1 MYKSVIKYIVVI
13 ILLFAVIT
21 IIINILDNTTIYV
34 TNNNEKEYNSIN
46 EINNPNIKIPKF
58 IVNQNNLNIKESYGR
73 LIQINNNDL
82 ILKIDQFIDI
92 DADIL
97 GIYSESDIDDKYIVS
112 NNSISYLRYRTGNKD
127 YKEST
132 IVNWVNGQYTYGLM
146 MNGLISLSDALK
158 LLNINENDINK
169 TIIKNSNDE
178 DINSEKNG
186 LNFDTINYSIDN
198 KTSIVLPKFNSNY
211 SIKDLDNTIICTID
225 DKIIFGITDIDSHG
239 VLDNQGIKNI
249 NSTKCIKYRLD
260 NPFKEG
266 TTQFDDFNNLM
277 TIIEKM

>member
-13 ILLFAVIT
+13 ALLFVVIT

-46 EINNPNIKIPKF
+46 EINNPNIEVPKF
-58 IVNQNNLNIKESYGR
+58 IADQNNLNIKESYGR

-146 MNGLISLSDALK
+146 MNGLISLSDTLK

-178 DINSEKNG
+178 DIITENNE

-198 KTSIVLPKFNSNY
+198 ETSIVLPKFNSNY

-249 NSTKCIKYRLD
+249 NGTKCIKYRLD